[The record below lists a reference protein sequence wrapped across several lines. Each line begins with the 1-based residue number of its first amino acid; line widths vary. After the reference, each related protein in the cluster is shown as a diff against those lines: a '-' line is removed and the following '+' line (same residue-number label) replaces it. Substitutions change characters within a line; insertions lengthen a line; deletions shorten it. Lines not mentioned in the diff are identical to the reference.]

1 MFPKW
6 KYLETFLGIFSKW
19 TKKNLSDFQIFPFWK
34 HLETFLKHFA
44 TFFWDIFTKWTKIV
58 TIPFPNISKM
68 ETFGNIFIDLK
79 NLDKN
84 SDYPISKCF
93 QNGNIWKHLEIWTKI
108 ITIPFPNISIL
119 ETFGNI
125 FIHLKNLDKNS
136 DYPISKY
143 FHFGNF
149 WKHLETFGNLD
160 KNNYYPISKYF
171 HFGNSWKLLETVGNS
186 WKQLETVG
194 NFWKHLETFGNLDKK
209 IVTIPFP
216 NISILETVGNI

>member
-58 TIPFPNISKM
+58 TIRFPNISKM

-84 SDYPISKCF
+84 SDYPISKYF
-93 QNGNIWKHLEIWTKI
+93 HFGNFWKHLEIWTKI
-108 ITIPFPNISIL
+108 ITIRFPNISIL
-119 ETFGNI
+119 ETFGN
-125 FIHLKNLDKNS
+125 S
-136 DYPISKY
+136 
-143 FHFGNF
+143 
-149 WKHLETFGNLD
+149 WKHLET
-160 KNNYYPISKYF
+160 
-171 HFGNSWKLLETVGNS
+171 FGNSWKLLETVGNF
-186 WKQLETVG
+186 WKQ
-194 NFWKHLETFGNLDKK
+194 LETFGNLDKK

-216 NISILETVGNI
+216 NISILETFENF